1 MRLWTCC
8 KSMTRRMQGGS
19 RMLWII
25 ELQEPY
31 TKHTF
36 RAVSA
41 HRRHGEQM
49 NTGFRNETIRRQC
62 VFDLRRSR
70 SC

>member
-1 MRLWTCC
+1 MLWT
-8 KSMTRRMQGGS
+8 
-19 RMLWII
+19 I